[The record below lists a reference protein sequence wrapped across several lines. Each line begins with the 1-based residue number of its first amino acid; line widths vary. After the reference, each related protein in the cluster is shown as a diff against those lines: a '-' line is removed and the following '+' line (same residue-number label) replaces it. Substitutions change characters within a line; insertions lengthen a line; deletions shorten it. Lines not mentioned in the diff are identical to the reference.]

1 VYVDIN
7 DLNGRFDHQSD
18 ALSPE
23 ASCFY
28 CDILTDKGLEG
39 TVTTVLVRAAVA
51 NPYGPVNCY
60 GKDIPDGAVIGVLN
74 GTIGASGNRVTGV
87 MSFRD
92 ARRMSDA
99 YQKEGYLVP
108 RAEFTGKTE
117 EDARRLVA
125 LVNIELNGDWLEK
138 AIRYP

>member
-1 VYVDIN
+1 
-7 DLNGRFDHQSD
+7 
-18 ALSPE
+18 
-23 ASCFY
+23 
-28 CDILTDKGLEG
+28 
-39 TVTTVLVRAAVA
+39 
-51 NPYGPVNCY
+51 
-60 GKDIPDGAVIGVLN
+60 
-74 GTIGASGNRVTGV
+74 